1 MQPATAAGSDNIGHT
16 ASGGAEIVISS
27 RIEIIGEGYRY
38 PAEFVDTLR
47 SRIGIRL
54 LPRTPPGGCGVAGG
68 SSPAA
73 PPQCRSRTTRQRA
86 NRTRRTGRTASHL
99 LGGRAP

>member
-1 MQPATAAGSDNIGHT
+1 MQAATAAGSDNISHT
-16 ASGGAEIVISS
+16 ASAGAEMVISS
-27 RIEIIGEGYRY
+27 WIEIIGEGYRY

-54 LPRTPPGGCGVAGG
+54 PSRMPLAACGVAGR

-73 PPQCRSRTTRQRA
+73 PPQYRSQTTRQRA
-86 NRTRRTGRTASHL
+86 SHTLRTGRTASPL
-99 LGGRAP
+99 L

>member
-16 ASGGAEIVISS
+16 ASGGAEMVISS

-47 SRIGIRL
+47 SQIGIRL
-54 LPRTPPGGCGVAGG
+54 PPRTPLGACGMAGR
-68 SSPAA
+68 SLPVA
-73 PPQCRSRTTRQRA
+73 PPQCRSGTKRQRA
-86 NRTRRTGRTASHL
+86 NRTRRTGRTASRL
-99 LGGRAP
+99 TGG